1 MMIMMVMMM
10 VMLMMLLM
18 MMMMDVMNVQCEI
31 LCDQVLAP
39 LADAGE
45 FDIFPIV
52 R

>member
-1 MMIMMVMMM
+1 MMM
-10 VMLMMLLM
+10 MMM
-18 MMMMDVMNVQCEI
+18 MMMMDVMNAQCAV